1 MDYIFYR
8 ATIRK
13 VYELSSFEELNK
25 RLKELDPSVMF
36 NYLEKMFN
44 HPASKVDVKAG
55 LVFEYLFRQNPDVFC
70 LQEAGSFDWSQ

>member
-1 MDYIFYR
+1 
-8 ATIRK
+8 
-13 VYELSSFEELNK
+13 
-25 RLKELDPSVMF
+25 MF
-36 NYLEKMFN
+36 NYLEKIFN